1 MKFIVSST
9 GLFSHLQAISR
20 VINSKNS
27 LPILDCF
34 LMELTDG
41 TLFLTA
47 SDSETTLSTS
57 LEVIENDGDGRFAV
71 SSKTILE
78 ALKEIPEQPLTF
90 EVNTNNLEITVQYQN
105 GKYSLMGQNADE
117 YPQAPALGANAVHVT
132 IGAPVMLGGINRAL
146 FATAD
151 DELRPVMN
159 GIYFDITT
167 EDITFV
173 ASDGH
178 KLVRNKTF
186 VAHGDEKAAFILPKK
201 PATLLK
207 NLLPKEQGDVQ
218 IDFDDRNAIFTLENY
233 RMVCRL
239 IEGRYPN
246 YNSVIPQDNPHKVTI
261 DRQMLI
267 SALRR
272 VSVFSSQ
279 ASSLIKLRLSE
290 NQIQISAQDI
300 DFSTSAEQGDVQID
314 FDDRNAIFTLENYRM
329 VCRLIEGRYPNYNS
343 VIPQDNPHKVTIDRQ
358 MLISALRR
366 VSVFSSQASS
376 LIKLRLSENQ
386 IQISAQDID
395 FSTSAEET
403 LICQY
408 AGNAMSIGFKS
419 TFLID
424 ILNNLTAQEVIVEL
438 ADPSRAGVIVPAEQE
453 EKEDVLMLLMPMM
466 LND

>member
-41 TLFLTA
+41 TLSLTA

-57 LEVIENDGDGRFAV
+57 LEVNESDGDGRFAV

-90 EVNTNNLEITVQYQN
+90 LVNTENLEITVQYQN

-132 IGAPVMLGGINRAL
+132 MGAPVMLAGINRSL

-218 IDFDDRNAIFTLENY
+218 IDFDDRNATFTLENY
-233 RMVCRL
+233 SMICRL

-246 YNSVIPQDNPHKVTI
+246 YNSVIPQDNPHKATI
-261 DRQMLI
+261 DRM
-267 SALRR
+267 
-272 VSVFSSQ
+272 
-279 ASSLIKLRLSE
+279 
-290 NQIQISAQDI
+290 
-300 DFSTSAEQGDVQID
+300 
-314 FDDRNAIFTLENYRM
+314 
-329 VCRLIEGRYPNYNS
+329 
-343 VIPQDNPHKVTIDRQ
+343 

-403 LICQY
+403 LTCQY
-408 AGNAMSIGFKS
+408 TGSPMSIGFKS

-424 ILNNLTAQEVIVEL
+424 ILNNISAQEILFEL
-438 ADPSRAGVIVPAEQE
+438 ADPSRAGVIVPVEQE
-453 EKEDVLMLLMPMM
+453 EKEDLLMLLMPMM
-466 LND
+466 LNDKKRHATMWRKNIDFSTSAEETLTCQYTGSPMSIGFKSTFLIDILNNISAQEILFELADPSRAGVIVPVEQEEKEDLLMLLMPMMLND

>member
-34 LMELTDG
+34 LMELRDG
-41 TLFLTA
+41 TLSITA

-57 LEVIENDGDGRFAV
+57 LEVNESDGDGQLAIA
-71 SSKTILE
+71 SKTILD

-90 EVNTNNLEITVQYQN
+90 LVDTDNLEITVKYQN
-105 GKYSLMGQNADE
+105 GQYSLMGQNADE
-117 YPQAPALGANAVHVT
+117 YPQAPGLGANAVNVT
-132 IGAPVMLGGINRAL
+132 LDAAVLSNGINRSL

-178 KLVRNKTF
+178 KLVRNKTLA
-186 VAHGDEKAAFILPKK
+186 AHGDEKAAFILPKK

-207 NLLPKEQGDVQ
+207 NLLPKEQGDIQ
-218 IDFDDRNAIFTLENY
+218 IGFDNRNATFTMENY
-233 RMVCRL
+233 QMVCRL

-246 YNSVIPQDNPHKVTI
+246 YNSVIPQDNPYRITI
-261 DRQMLI
+261 DRAMMI

-279 ASSLIKLRLSE
+279 ASSLIKLGLSK
-290 NQIQISAQDI
+290 
-300 DFSTSAEQGDVQID
+300 
-314 FDDRNAIFTLENYRM
+314 DR
-329 VCRLIEGRYPNYNS
+329 
-343 VIPQDNPHKVTIDRQ
+343 
-358 MLISALRR
+358 
-366 VSVFSSQASS
+366 
-376 LIKLRLSENQ
+376 

-408 AGNAMSIGFKS
+408 DGNPMSIGFKS

-424 ILNNLTAQEVIVEL
+424 ILNNIASQEVIVEL
-438 ADPSRAGVIVPAEQE
+438 ADPSRAGVIVPVEQE
-453 EKEDVLMLLMPMM
+453 ENEDLLMLLMPMM

>member
-34 LMELTDG
+34 LLELTDG
-41 TLFLTA
+41 TLSITA
-47 SDSETTLSTS
+47 SDSETTLVTS
-57 LEVIENDGDGRFAV
+57 IEVVESDGDGQFAV
-71 SSKTILE
+71 SSKTILD

-90 EVNTNNLEITVQYQN
+90 VVNPENFEISVQYQN

-117 YPQAPALGANAVHVT
+117 YPQTPRLGDNAVNVT
-132 IGAPVMLGGINRAL
+132 MEAPVMLNGINRSL

-178 KLVRNKTF
+178 KLVRNKTYK
-186 VAHGDEKAAFILPKK
+186 ARGTEKAAFILPKK
-201 PATLLK
+201 PASLLK

-218 IDFDDRNAIFTLENY
+218 VGFDDRNAIFTLENY
-233 RMVCRL
+233 SMTCRL

-246 YNSVIPQDNPHKVTI
+246 YNSVIPQNNPHKATL
-261 DRQMLI
+261 DRAAFM
-267 SALRR
+267 SALKR
-272 VSVFSSQ
+272 VSVFSSA
-279 ASSLIKLRLSE
+279 ASSLIKLHLDYNR
-290 NQIQISAQDI
+290 IQIS
-300 DFSTSAEQGDVQID
+300 G
-314 FDDRNAIFTLENYRM
+314 
-329 VCRLIEGRYPNYNS
+329 
-343 VIPQDNPHKVTIDRQ
+343 
-358 MLISALRR
+358 
-366 VSVFSSQASS
+366 
-376 LIKLRLSENQ
+376 
-386 IQISAQDID
+386 QDID

-403 LICQY
+403 LMCQY
-408 AGNAMSIGFKS
+408 EGNPMSIGFKS

-424 ILNNLTAQEVIVEL
+424 ILNNISSQEIIMEL
-438 ADPSRAGVIVPAEQE
+438 ADPSRAGVILPVDQE
-453 EKEDVLMLLMPMM
+453 DEEDLLMLLMPMM

>member
-27 LPILDCF
+27 LPILDC
-34 LMELTDG
+34 LLLELTDG
-41 TLFLTA
+41 TLSITA
-47 SDSETTLSTS
+47 SDSETTLVTS
-57 LEVIENDGDGRFAV
+57 IEVVESDGDGQFAV
-71 SSKTILE
+71 SSKTILD

-90 EVNTNNLEITVQYQN
+90 VVNPENYEILVQYQN

-117 YPQAPALGANAVHVT
+117 YPQTPRLGDNAVNVT
-132 IGAPVMLGGINRAL
+132 MEAPVMLNGINRAL

-178 KLVRNKTF
+178 KLVRNKTYK
-186 VAHGDEKAAFILPKK
+186 ARGNEKAAFILPKK
-201 PATLLK
+201 PASLLK

-218 IDFDDRNAIFTLENY
+218 IGFDDRNAIFTLENY
-233 RMVCRL
+233 SMTCRL

-246 YNSVIPQDNPHKVTI
+246 YNSVIPQNNPHKATI
-261 DRQMLI
+261 DRAAFM
-267 SALRR
+267 SALKR
-272 VSVFSSQ
+272 VSVFSSA
-279 ASSLIKLRLSE
+279 ASSLIKLHLDFNR
-290 NQIQISAQDI
+290 IQIS
-300 DFSTSAEQGDVQID
+300 G
-314 FDDRNAIFTLENYRM
+314 
-329 VCRLIEGRYPNYNS
+329 
-343 VIPQDNPHKVTIDRQ
+343 
-358 MLISALRR
+358 
-366 VSVFSSQASS
+366 
-376 LIKLRLSENQ
+376 
-386 IQISAQDID
+386 QDID

-403 LICQY
+403 LMCQY
-408 AGNAMSIGFKS
+408 EGNPMSIGFKS

-424 ILNNLTAQEVIVEL
+424 ILNNISSQEVIMEL
-438 ADPSRAGVIVPAEQE
+438 ADPSRAGVILPVDQE
-453 EKEDVLMLLMPMM
+453 DEEDLLMLLMPMM

>member
-34 LMELTDG
+34 LLELTDG
-41 TLFLTA
+41 TLSITA
-47 SDSETTLSTS
+47 SDSETTLVTS
-57 LEVIENDGDGRFAV
+57 IEVVESDGDGQFAV
-71 SSKTILE
+71 SSKTILD

-90 EVNTNNLEITVQYQN
+90 VVNPENYEILVQYQN

-117 YPQAPALGANAVHVT
+117 YPQTPRLGDNAVNVT
-132 IGAPVMLGGINRAL
+132 MEAPVMLNGINRAL

-178 KLVRNKTF
+178 KLVRNKTYK
-186 VAHGDEKAAFILPKK
+186 ARGNEKAAFILPKK
-201 PATLLK
+201 PASLLK

-218 IDFDDRNAIFTLENY
+218 IGFDDRNAIFTLENY
-233 RMVCRL
+233 SMTCRL

-246 YNSVIPQDNPHKVTI
+246 YNSVIPQNNPHKATI
-261 DRQMLI
+261 DRAAFM
-267 SALRR
+267 SALKR
-272 VSVFSSQ
+272 VSVFSSA
-279 ASSLIKLRLSE
+279 ASSLIKLHLDFNR
-290 NQIQISAQDI
+290 IQIS
-300 DFSTSAEQGDVQID
+300 G
-314 FDDRNAIFTLENYRM
+314 
-329 VCRLIEGRYPNYNS
+329 
-343 VIPQDNPHKVTIDRQ
+343 
-358 MLISALRR
+358 
-366 VSVFSSQASS
+366 
-376 LIKLRLSENQ
+376 
-386 IQISAQDID
+386 QDID

-403 LICQY
+403 LMCQY
-408 AGNAMSIGFKS
+408 EGNPMSIGFKS

-424 ILNNLTAQEVIVEL
+424 ILNNISSQEVIMEL
-438 ADPSRAGVIVPAEQE
+438 ADPSRSGVILPVDQE
-453 EKEDVLMLLMPMM
+453 DEEDLLMLLMPMM
-466 LND
+466 WND

>member
-1 MKFIVSST
+1 
-9 GLFSHLQAISR
+9 
-20 VINSKNS
+20 
-27 LPILDCF
+27 
-34 LMELTDG
+34 MELRDG
-41 TLFLTA
+41 TLSITA

-57 LEVIENDGDGRFAV
+57 LEVNESDGDGQLAIA
-71 SSKTILE
+71 SKTILD

-90 EVNTNNLEITVQYQN
+90 LVDTDNLEITVKYQN
-105 GKYSLMGQNADE
+105 GQYSLMGQNADE
-117 YPQAPALGANAVHVT
+117 YPQAPGLGANAVNVT
-132 IGAPVMLGGINRAL
+132 LDAAVLSNGINRSL

-178 KLVRNKTF
+178 KLVRNKTLA
-186 VAHGDEKAAFILPKK
+186 AHGDEKAAFILPKK

-207 NLLPKEQGDVQ
+207 NLLPKEQGDIQ
-218 IDFDDRNAIFTLENY
+218 IGFDNRNATFTMENY
-233 RMVCRL
+233 QMVCRL

-246 YNSVIPQDNPHKVTI
+246 YNSVIPQDNPYRITI
-261 DRQMLI
+261 DRAMMI

-279 ASSLIKLRLSE
+279 ASSLIKLGLSK
-290 NQIQISAQDI
+290 
-300 DFSTSAEQGDVQID
+300 
-314 FDDRNAIFTLENYRM
+314 DR
-329 VCRLIEGRYPNYNS
+329 
-343 VIPQDNPHKVTIDRQ
+343 
-358 MLISALRR
+358 
-366 VSVFSSQASS
+366 
-376 LIKLRLSENQ
+376 

-408 AGNAMSIGFKS
+408 DGNPMSIGFKS

-424 ILNNLTAQEVIVEL
+424 ILNNIASQEVIVEL
-438 ADPSRAGVIVPAEQE
+438 ADPSRAGVIVPVEQE
-453 EKEDVLMLLMPMM
+453 ENEDLLMLLMPMM